1 VEEPVRVDRCNNIG
15 DYSDSLELW
24 SPGSPCFPL
33 PEAEAM
39 QQELA
44 GISISTL
51 LKPLGT

>member
-1 VEEPVRVDRCNNIG
+1 MFPV
-15 DYSDSLELW
+15 
-24 SPGSPCFPL
+24 

-51 LKPLGT
+51 LKARGVGSLSFLSPA